1 MGIFDKFKLTDK
13 KAIVTGGAS
22 GIGQSVAVAFAE
34 AGADIAVL
42 DIADCTD
49 TVNQVQELG
58 RECFYLK
65 VDVTDESSVDAAI
78 AQVSERFGRIDVL
91 FNNAGIA
98 FCEKAENM
106 TLEQWQRVI
115 NIDLTGVFLVA
126 RAVGRI
132 MIEKKT
138 GGTIVN
144 TASMSG
150 HIVNYPQ
157 EQCAY
162 NAAKAGVI
170 HLTKSLAME
179 WAKFNI
185 RVNALSP
192 GYVSSP
198 MSKYAPEE
206 WQKIWFS
213 WSPMPRMGDPDEM
226 QGAVLFMASEA
237 SSFMTGSEIVIDGGF
252 TVC

>member
-1 MGIFDKFKLTDK
+1 MSILDKFMLTGK
-13 KAIVTGGAS
+13 KAVVTGGAR
-22 GIGQSVAVAFAE
+22 GIGAYAAKAFAE
-34 AGADIAVL
+34 VGADVAIL
-42 DIADCTD
+42 DMMDGTESVD
-49 TVNQVQELG
+49 TIKSLG
-58 RECFYLK
+58 RDSFYLK
-65 VDVTDESSVDAAI
+65 VDVSSESEVDAAI
-78 AQVSERFGRIDVL
+78 AEVEKRFGRIDVL

-98 FCEKAENM
+98 FCEKAEVM
-106 TLEQWQRVI
+106 TLEQWNRVI
-115 NIDLTGVFLVA
+115 GIDLTGNFLVA
-126 RAVGRI
+126 RAVGRV
-132 MIEKKT
+132 MIKNKS

-150 HIVNYPQ
+150 HIVNFPQ

-179 WAKFNI
+179 WAKFGI

-192 GYVSSP
+192 GYIGSA
-198 MSKYAPEE
+198 MSKDAPAD

-213 WSPMPRMGDPDEM
+213 WSPMPRMGDPDELS
-226 QGAVLFMASEA
+226 GAVLYMASEA
-237 SSFMTGSEIVIDGGF
+237 SSFMTGSEIVVDGGF